1 MILCVAVSFVVQ
13 YVSNFLLWIK
23 QFSVSSD
30 RVPSYDIVLVFVLW
44 YSVYLTLYSVDQTI
58 KCEC

>member
-13 YVSNFLLWIK
+13 CVSNFLLWIK

-30 RVPSYDIVLVFVLW
+30 RVPSYDIVLVFVFG

-58 KCEC
+58 